1 MPDQRNTADAA
12 QIFSFNAGVIRQV
25 SSSLCLDVHGPSDAR
40 FMAGQGLLGNGEF
53 IQAFTCNTALNQ
65 RWAFRGGL
73 RYDANSALCLSR
85 GSDGNGSALSLA
97 TCSGNDETQTW
108 DYAF

>member
-1 MPDQRNTADAA
+1 MGHLVPWFQVECQRIAH
-12 QIFSFNAGVIRQV
+12 QLQ
-25 SSSLCLDVHGPSDAR
+25 LPSDAQ
-40 FMAGQGLLGNGEF
+40 FLAGQGVLSNGEV

-73 RYDANSALCLSR
+73 RYDANNALCLSR
-85 GSDGNGSALSLA
+85 GSDVNGSALSLA
-97 TCSGNDETQTW
+97 ICSGNDETQTW